1 MWLPFGRRD
10 AAALSVVAACVV
22 MVFWKLALTSQ
33 YTFVE
38 APDIGH
44 QVLPWLQ
51 VQSAALHKGV
61 APLLWDP
68 YIGGGQPLAGQL
80 QPAVFSPFTWI
91 LLATPPDAA
100 GHLRLEWIHWW
111 FVLLHIFAGWFAY
124 AFLRSLDASRAGST
138 VGAVFFAAA
147 GFVGTTNW
155 PQIAAGAIWLP
166 LVFLFYLRSLRG
178 QRPLRDAILAG
189 GFLALS
195 LVAGHHAVP
204 VFAGLAILALGVA
217 ALVRRELAWRRR
229 RPPHR
234 HRVRDGAGCGAAV
247 QLLPVVEYGHLLG
260 AMGEFRQSDGM
271 AFDGS
276 VPRTPEPG
284 LEPRGADLPDR
295 AGFE

>member
-22 MVFWKLALTSQ
+22 VVFWKLALTSQ
-33 YTFVE
+33 YTFIE

-91 LLATPPDAA
+91 LLAAPPDAA

-124 AFLRSLDASRAGST
+124 AFLRSLDASRAGSAG
-138 VGAVFFAAA
+138 GAVFFAAA

-178 QRPLRDAILAG
+178 PRPYATPFWPAD
-189 GFLALS
+189 FW
-195 LVAGHHAVP
+195 P
-204 VFAGLAILALGVA
+204 
-217 ALVRRELAWRRR
+217 
-229 RPPHR
+229 
-234 HRVRDGAGCGAAV
+234 
-247 QLLPVVEYGHLLG
+247 
-260 AMGEFRQSDGM
+260 FR
-271 AFDGS
+271 
-276 VPRTPEPG
+276 
-284 LEPRGADLPDR
+284 
-295 AGFE
+295 